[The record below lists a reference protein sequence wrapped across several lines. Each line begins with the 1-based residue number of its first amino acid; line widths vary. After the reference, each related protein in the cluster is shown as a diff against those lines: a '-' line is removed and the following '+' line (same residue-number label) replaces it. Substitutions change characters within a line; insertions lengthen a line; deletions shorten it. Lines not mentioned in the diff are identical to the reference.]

1 MTITRAATCKM
12 IDMMDEGRIDPLDV
26 AIMALNWLSEDSV
39 HEMMLANDLVDEDG
53 EEEHEEEDG
62 EEEDEDNS

>member
-1 MTITRAATCKM
+1 M

-39 HEMMLANDLVDEDG
+39 HEMMLANDLVDEDEDEEAEDD
-53 EEEHEEEDG
+53 EEEHEEE
-62 EEEDEDNS
+62 EVAA